1 MGKKTVEWL
10 DKLIKG
16 VPCTMKRGVLIVLSG
31 PSGVGKGTVRKAL
44 FEESDIDFQYSISM
58 TTRHPRTGEVD
69 GEDYFFVTREEF
81 EERIENGDMLE
92 YAEYVGNY
100 YGTPK
105 SFIDQTLAAGRD
117 VLLEIDVQGALQVKE
132 KMPEGAYIFLTPP
145 DLKALKDRLIGR
157 GTEEMAVIDRR
168 VSAAASEIRMMANYD
183 YAVVNDEVSAAVQR
197 IKDIIKVERL
207 RVHRVLPEY
216 TAMIEELEE

>member
-1 MGKKTVEWL
+1 
-10 DKLIKG
+10 
-16 VPCTMKRGVLIVLSG
+16 MKRGVLIVLSG

>member
-1 MGKKTVEWL
+1 
-10 DKLIKG
+10 
-16 VPCTMKRGVLIVLSG
+16 MKRGVLIVLSG

-44 FEESDIDFQYSISM
+44 FEEADIDFQYSISM
-58 TTRHPRTGEVD
+58 TTRQPREGEVD

-81 EERIENGDMLE
+81 EARIEQGEMLE

-105 SFIDQTLAAGRD
+105 SYIDATLAAGKD
-117 VLLEIDVQGALQVKE
+117 VLLEIEVQGAVQVKE

-157 GTEEMAVIDRR
+157 GTESMEVINNR
-168 VSAAASEIRMMANYD
+168 VNAAKAEIGMMQRYD
-183 YAVVNDEVSAAVQR
+183 YAVVNDQVPAAVQR

-207 RVHRVLPEY
+207 RVERVVPEY
-216 TAMIEELEE
+216 IAMIEEL

>member
-1 MGKKTVEWL
+1 
-10 DKLIKG
+10 
-16 VPCTMKRGVLIVLSG
+16 MKRGVLIVLSG

-44 FEESDIDFQYSISM
+44 FEEPDIDFQYSISM
-58 TTRHPRTGEVD
+58 TTRQPRNGEVN
-69 GEDYFFVTREEF
+69 GEDYFFVTRDEF
-81 EERIENGDMLE
+81 ETEIANGDMLE

-105 SFIDQTLAAGRD
+105 KFIDQTLAVGRD

-145 DLKALKDRLIGR
+145 DLAALKERLIGR
-157 GTEEMAVIDRR
+157 GTEAMDVIDRR
-168 VSAAASEIRMMANYD
+168 VSAATAEIRMMANYD
-183 YAVVNDEVSAAVQR
+183 YAVVNDEVSLAVNR

-207 RVHRVLPEY
+207 RVNRVLPEY
-216 TAMIEELEE
+216 IKMIEELEA

>member
-1 MGKKTVEWL
+1 
-10 DKLIKG
+10 
-16 VPCTMKRGVLIVLSG
+16 MKRGVLIVLSG

-44 FEESDIDFQYSISM
+44 FEEPDIDFQYSISM
-58 TTRHPRTGEVD
+58 TTRQPRNGEVN
-69 GEDYFFVTREEF
+69 GEDYFFLTRDEF
-81 EERIENGDMLE
+81 ETEIANGDMLE

-105 SFIDQTLAAGRD
+105 KFIDQTLAAGRD

-145 DLKALKDRLIGR
+145 DLAALKERLIGR
-157 GTEEMAVIDRR
+157 GTEAMDVIDRR
-168 VSAAASEIRMMANYD
+168 VSAATAEIRMMANYD
-183 YAVVNDEVSAAVQR
+183 YAVVNDEVSLAVNR

-207 RVHRVLPEY
+207 RVNRVLPEY
-216 TAMIEELEE
+216 IKMIEELEA

>member
-1 MGKKTVEWL
+1 
-10 DKLIKG
+10 
-16 VPCTMKRGVLIVLSG
+16 MKRGVLIVLSG

-44 FEESDIDFQYSISM
+44 FGEPDIDFQYSISM
-58 TTRHPRTGEVD
+58 TTRQPRNGEVN
-69 GEDYFFVTREEF
+69 GEDYFFVTRDEF
-81 EERIENGDMLE
+81 ETEIANGDMLE

-105 SFIDQTLAAGRD
+105 KFIDQTLAAGRD

-145 DLKALKDRLIGR
+145 DLAALKERLIGR
-157 GTEEMAVIDRR
+157 GTEAMDVIDRR
-168 VSAAASEIRMMANYD
+168 VSAATAEIRMMANYD
-183 YAVVNDEVSAAVQR
+183 YAVVNDEVSLAVNR

-207 RVHRVLPEY
+207 RVNRVLPEY
-216 TAMIEELEE
+216 IKMIEELEA

>member
-1 MGKKTVEWL
+1 
-10 DKLIKG
+10 
-16 VPCTMKRGVLIVLSG
+16 MKRGVLIVLSG
-31 PSGVGKGTVRKAL
+31 PSGVGKGTVRKSL
-44 FEESDIDFQYSISM
+44 FEEPDIDFQYSISM
-58 TTRHPRTGEVD
+58 TTRQPRNGEVN

-81 EERIENGDMLE
+81 ETEIANGDMLE

-105 SFIDQTLAAGRD
+105 KFIDQTLAAGRD

-145 DLKALKDRLIGR
+145 DLAALKERLIGR
-157 GTEEMAVIDRR
+157 GTEAMDVIDRR
-168 VSAAASEIRMMANYD
+168 VSAATAEIHMMANYD
-183 YAVVNDEVSAAVQR
+183 YAVVNDEVSLAVNR

-207 RVHRVLPEY
+207 RVNRVLPEY
-216 TAMIEELEE
+216 IKMIEELEA

>member
-1 MGKKTVEWL
+1 
-10 DKLIKG
+10 
-16 VPCTMKRGVLIVLSG
+16 MKRGVLIVLSG

-44 FEESDIDFQYSISM
+44 FEEPDIDFQYSISM
-58 TTRHPRTGEVD
+58 TTRHPRAGEVN

-81 EERIENGDMLE
+81 EEKIANGDMLE

-105 SFIDQTLAAGRD
+105 SFIDQTLASGRD

-183 YAVVNDEVSAAVQR
+183 YAVVNDEVSAAVDR
-197 IKDIIKVERL
+197 IKDVIKVERL

-216 TAMIEELEE
+216 TAMIEELEG

>member
-1 MGKKTVEWL
+1 
-10 DKLIKG
+10 
-16 VPCTMKRGVLIVLSG
+16 MKRGVLIVLSG

-58 TTRHPRTGEVD
+58 TTRQPRTGEVN

-81 EERIENGDMLE
+81 EAEIADGGMLE

-105 SFIDQTLAAGRD
+105 SFIEKTLAAGRD

-132 KMPEGAYIFLTPP
+132 KIPEGAYIFLTPP
-145 DLKALKDRLIGR
+145 DLGALK
-157 GTEEMAVIDRR
+157 
-168 VSAAASEIRMMANYD
+168 
-183 YAVVNDEVSAAVQR
+183 
-197 IKDIIKVERL
+197 ER
-207 RVHRVLPEY
+207 
-216 TAMIEELEE
+216 

>member
-1 MGKKTVEWL
+1 
-10 DKLIKG
+10 
-16 VPCTMKRGVLIVLSG
+16 MKRGVLIVLSG

-44 FEESDIDFQYSISM
+44 FEEPDIDFQYSISM
-58 TTRHPRTGEVD
+58 TTRQPRNGEVN
-69 GEDYFFVTREEF
+69 GEDYFFVTRDEF
-81 EERIENGDMLE
+81 ETEIANGDILE

-105 SFIDQTLAAGRD
+105 KFIDQTLAAGRD

-145 DLKALKDRLIGR
+145 DLAALKERLIGR
-157 GTEEMAVIDRR
+157 GTEAMDVIDRR
-168 VSAAASEIRMMANYD
+168 VSAATAEIRMMANYD
-183 YAVVNDEVSAAVQR
+183 YAVVNDEVSLAVNR

-207 RVHRVLPEY
+207 RVNRVLPEY
-216 TAMIEELEE
+216 IKMIEELEA